1 MTPVAWL
8 SKYSSRTASS
18 AGEGLSM
25 VSINWLRWIP
35 VCRSERH
42 PALPIR
48 KLHGQHRASTVPVDA
63 DGDLHGLSP
72 DHAVGADLLVPHV
85 QNQVAAGELLQIAVE
100 PLVDPADTG
109 CRKPMGRESS
119 RTTSSGPSR
128 PPKTSAMG
136 NQLAAFTLHVLFSHA
151 DQTGSCEIG
160 QRTPTARLK

>member
-1 MTPVAWL
+1 
-8 SKYSSRTASS
+8 
-18 AGEGLSM
+18 M
-25 VSINWLRWIP
+25 VSRRTCTQVP
-35 VCRSERH
+35 PTV

-72 DHAVGADLLVPHV
+72 DHVVGADLLVPHV

-160 QRTPTARLK
+160 QRYPPGTGSAQIRRSMSPNSRRFRYPSASSSQ